1 MDQIFTIKLSMEA
14 TLSEFEIMRFKGSG
28 EKNTINFL
36 QQKEIFQ
43 IRMHAMS
50 CFMDSHTNIGH

>member
-1 MDQIFTIKLSMEA
+1 MEA

-43 IRMHAMS
+43 IRMHAMP

>member
-1 MDQIFTIKLSMEA
+1 MEA

-43 IRMHAMS
+43 IRMHAMYR
-50 CFMDSHTNIGH
+50 TGLEYYYKGPP

>member
-43 IRMHAMS
+43 IRMHAMP